1 MTFPFYPKLEMQCP
15 NVSHCPHLGGAS
27 IGAVVMVANHS
38 EQNDGHLVR
47 QIGVLEK
54 ENAQLLSQV
63 VQLQEQLAQANW
75 N

>member
-15 NVSHCPHLGGAS
+15 NVSHCPHLGGAL

-54 ENAQLLSQV
+54 ENAQLLSQSSNFKSNSPRP
-63 VQLQEQLAQANW
+63 NW